1 MLWYVSLLGTNSW
14 IKTRP
19 CYIACW
25 NKWCSPLWRKGNC
38 WHTVRVE
45 IIYCRAV
52 TNNAYSLS
60 HPITRTDSKYL
71 AMKIGDIQS
80 HLRKLQI
87 DMIENENM
95 NSNHL
100 NSREWHLNGKG
111 ILQFAKNLIEVFGNY
126 DVKKSDCI
134 RKKYHRNHA
143 ITIPEYLQ
151 TIFYIII
158 LFSTQCK

>member
-19 CYIACW
+19 CDIACW
-25 NKWCSPLWRKGNC
+25 NKWCCPLRRKGNC

-52 TNNAYSLS
+52 TNNTYSIS

-111 ILQFAKNLIEVFGNY
+111 ILQFAKTLIEG
-126 DVKKSDCI
+126 I
-134 RKKYHRNHA
+134 RKLWCEKERLHQKKVS
-143 ITIPEYLQ
+143 PESCDHNSRISPNNFLHNN
-151 TIFYIII
+151 TF
-158 LFSTQCK
+158 FNPM